1 MGPGQPRRAP
11 RHARGGDGR
20 GLQPDARNEPT
31 RAAPAHG
38 RLQRRCRR
46 SRGDTAAR
54 GRRDPAL
61 LHERGGAGGSRR
73 LHREAQTGLREV
85 PAPTVIAEAA
95 PRPGPLTV
103 WWIGARPRTL
113 VAAIVPVLVGAS
125 WAGRHAVSIPRSLL
139 ALLVAIALQI
149 GVNYANDY
157 FDGVS
162 GVDTAARIGPRRLVA
177 SGLAPPR
184 AVAAAA
190 IVMVCIAALA
200 GVVLALLTTPWLI
213 AAGALSVLAL
223 ALYSGGPKPYAASGL
238 GEVAVFVFF
247 GLVATCG
254 TAFVQQDRLT
264 AGVFWLA
271 GPVGLLACA
280 LLMGHHLRD
289 IPTDRAVGKRTVA
302 VRLGAQ
308 RSRTLLIAVVVLAL
322 LLPTI
327 GALGGALPWL
337 VALTLV
343 TIPLAVPPLQVV
355 RTAQGR
361 ALVPALIGITRLQL
375 VFGVLLAGA

>member
-1 MGPGQPRRAP
+1 
-11 RHARGGDGR
+11 
-20 GLQPDARNEPT
+20 
-31 RAAPAHG
+31 
-38 RLQRRCRR
+38 
-46 SRGDTAAR
+46 
-54 GRRDPAL
+54 
-61 LHERGGAGGSRR
+61 
-73 LHREAQTGLREV
+73 
-85 PAPTVIAEAA
+85 VIAEAA
-95 PRPGPLTV
+95 PRPGPLAV
-103 WWIGARPRTL
+103 WWLGARPRTL
-113 VAAIVPVLVGAS
+113 VAAVVPVLVGAS
-125 WAGRHAVSIPRSLL
+125 WAGRHAISIPRTLL
-139 ALLVAIALQI
+139 ALVVAVALQI

-157 FDGVS
+157 FDGVG
-162 GVDTAARIGPRRLVA
+162 GVDTAARLGPRRLVA
-177 SGLAPPR
+177 SGLAAPR
-184 AVAAAA
+184 AVATAA
-190 IVMVCIAALA
+190 IVMVCVAAIA
-200 GVVLALLTTPWLI
+200 GIVLALLTTPWLI

-223 ALYSGGPKPYAASGL
+223 VLYSGGPKPYAASGL

-271 GPVGLLACA
+271 VPVGLLACA
-280 LLMGHHLRD
+280 LLMVNNLRD
-289 IPTDRAVGKRTVA
+289 IPTDSAVGKRTVA

-308 RSRTLLIAVVVLAL
+308 RSGTLLIAVVVLAL

-355 RTAQGR
+355 RAAQGR

-375 VFGVLLAGA
+375 VFGVLLAGALLAS

>member
-1 MGPGQPRRAP
+1 M
-11 RHARGGDGR
+11 
-20 GLQPDARNEPT
+20 
-31 RAAPAHG
+31 
-38 RLQRRCRR
+38 
-46 SRGDTAAR
+46 
-54 GRRDPAL
+54 
-61 LHERGGAGGSRR
+61 
-73 LHREAQTGLREV
+73 
-85 PAPTVIAEAA
+85 IAEAA
-95 PRPGPLTV
+95 PRPGPLAV
-103 WWIGARPRTL
+103 WWLGARPRTL
-113 VAAIVPVLVGAS
+113 VAAVVPVLVGAS
-125 WAGRHAVSIPRSLL
+125 WAGRHAISIPRTLL
-139 ALLVAIALQI
+139 ALVVAVALQI

-157 FDGVS
+157 FDGVG
-162 GVDTAARIGPRRLVA
+162 GVDTAARMGPRRLVA
-177 SGLAPPR
+177 SGLAAPR
-184 AVAAAA
+184 AVATSAV
-190 IVMVCIAALA
+190 VMVCIAATA
-200 GVVLALLTTPWLI
+200 GIVLALLTTPWLI

-223 ALYSGGPKPYAASGL
+223 VLYSGGPKPYAASGL

-271 GPVGLLACA
+271 VPVGLLACA
-280 LLMGHHLRD
+280 LLMVNNLRD
-289 IPTDRAVGKRTVA
+289 IPTDSAAGKRTVA

-355 RTAQGR
+355 RAAQGR

-375 VFGVLLAGA
+375 VFGVLLAGALLAS